1 MKTFILILA
10 VASLARFAIG
20 GIWYMPKGLF
30 GKKWLELQGVDASA
44 SSAITGKKPMAYG
57 FAVTIVSTY
66 VLLLFL
72 SNYAMSAPHVV
83 LITFLIWVG
92 FVLPMLLQRKIYDVN
107 GSYSWQLLW
116 IDSSYELAG
125 LLAAAAA
132 VIFLA

>member
-1 MKTFILILA
+1 MAL
-10 VASLARFAIG
+10 ASLARFAIG

-44 SSAITGKKPMAYG
+44 SSAIMGKKPMAYG
-57 FAVTIVSTY
+57 FATTVVSTY

-72 SNYAMSAPHVV
+72 SNYARSAPHVL

-92 FVLPMLLQRKIYDVN
+92 FVLPMLLQRKVYDVN

-125 LLAAAAA
+125 LFAAAIVVAL
-132 VIFLA
+132 LA